1 MAEIQ
6 SFQRPLW
13 RIKPR
18 ERKVILFT
26 GDLTAS
32 VIALIFAL
40 FFWAIAGREWM
51 GFSFNFLSL
60 RVPFWFYLLPAA
72 WLLMLIEL
80 YDIARAANRR
90 LTFRD
95 ISLAALF
102 SFALYLVIYFTS
114 SDLLPRRGVAG
125 FIVAAYLLTMLWRF
139 AYINIFTSP
148 PFMRR
153 VLIVGAGRAGTRLVE
168 VVRSLWPPPF
178 FVVGL
183 IDDDT
188 NKIGHKIEEYAILGG
203 SNDLLRI
210 ARENHVTDIVFA
222 ITGDMH
228 TDMFTALLE
237 AEEKGIQVTTMPM
250 VYEELLGRVPIFL
263 LQSDWVLR
271 VLVDQAHIGG
281 LDELLKRLMDLVG
294 AVIGFVA
301 LCVFT
306 PLVGLGIL
314 LESGWPIF
322 YSQDRVGR
330 NGRVY
335 RIIKFR
341 TMSVAASKEKVI
353 RPTQESDIRVTRF
366 GNFLRKSHIDELPQ
380 IINVLR
386 GEMSLVGPRSE
397 VPNIVRDLQDK
408 VPFYR
413 ARLFAKPGVTGWA
426 QINYGYAAT
435 IEQNAVKLEYDLYY
449 IKHRSLF
456 LDIMIILRTVGSV
469 IGLRGR

>member
-1 MAEIQ
+1 MTDYQ

-18 ERKVILFT
+18 ERKVILFL
-26 GDLTAS
+26 GDFTMSITAL
-32 VIALIFAL
+32 VFAL
-40 FFWAIAGREWM
+40 FFWAIAGKEWM
-51 GFSFNFLSL
+51 GFSFGFLSL
-60 RVPFWFYLLPAA
+60 RVPFWFYLLPVV

-80 YDIARAANRR
+80 YDIPRAADRR

-102 SFALYLVIYFTS
+102 GFAVYLVIYFTS

-125 FIVAAYLLTMLWRF
+125 FIVAAYVLTLIWRF
-139 AYINIFTSP
+139 IYINVFTSP

-183 IDDDT
+183 IDDDVK
-188 NKIGHKIEEYAILGG
+188 KIGQRIEEYTVLGG
-203 SNDLLRI
+203 GTDLLRI
-210 ARENHVTDIVFA
+210 ARENHITDIVFS
-222 ITGDMH
+222 ISGEMRP
-228 TDMFTALLE
+228 DMFMALLE
-237 AEEKGIQVTTMPM
+237 AEEKGIQVTTMPK

-281 LDELLKRLMDLVG
+281 LDELLKRLMDLSLAIIGLIVL
-294 AVIGFVA
+294 VI
-301 LCVFT
+301 FT
-306 PLVGLGIL
+306 PLIGAGIM

-330 NGRVY
+330 NGKVY

-341 TMSVAASKEKVI
+341 TMSKSASKETVI
-353 RPTQESDIRVTRF
+353 RPTMEADDRITRL
-366 GNFLRKSHIDELPQ
+366 GNILRKSHLDELPQ
-380 IINVLR
+380 IINVFK
-386 GEMSLVGPRSE
+386 GEMSMVGPRSE

-408 VPFYR
+408 IPFYR
-413 ARLFAKPGVTGWA
+413 ARLLAKPGVTGWA

-435 IEQNAVKLEYDLYY
+435 IEQNGVKLEYDLYY

-456 LDIMIILRTVGSV
+456 LDTMIILRTAGAVF
-469 IGLRGR
+469 GLRGR